1 MDINS
6 ANLEAMRKTYNT
18 LFQQGLAFTMPVDI
32 GFMFRDFP
40 STTAANFYAWMDQ
53 IPGFREWV
61 GDRIFKNVR
70 SQKFEVINRSWE
82 DSVSMGKDEIEDDQ
96 FSVYAP
102 LVQMMGEA
110 WALLKYKLAIQALL
124 ENPLC
129 FTGKAFFA
137 DDHAYGD
144 NAIDN
149 VVTDALSE
157 TTFEAAFTAASAYK
171 FSNGE
176 LCMTRFTHLVHGP
189 KLHGTAFHI
198 VDAETHAS
206 GGVQIP
212 NPNFKRVQRVEL
224 EFLAGAYDDYWML
237 LDCSKPIKPV
247 ARQIRREASP
257 LMDTRVEQV
266 MRTGRFDVMADGR
279 AAAGPTFP
287 HLAYAGIL

>member
-6 ANLEAMRKTYNT
+6 ANLEALRKTYNT
-18 LFQQGLAFTMPVDI
+18 LFQQGLAFVPPVVI
-32 GFMFRDFP
+32 AFLFRDFP
-40 STTAANFYAWMDQ
+40 SSTAANFYAWMEQ

-61 GDRIFKNVR
+61 GDRVFKNVR
-70 SQKFEVINRSWE
+70 SQKFEVLNRPWE
-82 DSVSMGKDEIEDDQ
+82 DSVSMGRDEIEDDQ
-96 FSVYAP
+96 FGVYAP
-102 LVQMMGEA
+102 MVQMMGEA
-110 WALLKYKLAIQALL
+110 WTLLKYKLVL
-124 ENPLC
+124 EVMYLNATC
-129 FTGKAFFA
+129 FDGKAFFA

-157 TTFEAAFTAASAYK
+157 TTFNAAFAAAVGWK

-176 LCMTRFTHLVHGP
+176 LCRTRFTHLLHGP
-189 KLHGTAFHI
+189 KLHGTAFSI
-198 VDAETHAS
+198 VDAETYAS
-206 GGVQIP
+206 GGVQVP

-224 EFLAGAYDDYWML
+224 EDLAGTYDDYWFL
-237 LDCSKPIKPV
+237 VDASKPIKPV

-266 MRTGRFDVMADGR
+266 MRTNRFDILADGR